1 MQFSLYSLGLI
12 TALSGLAQALPTGTT
27 PSLGDLTSSGSA
39 GTTDIPELP
48 QLPGAGSD
56 STQTAS
62 DSAPSS
68 TSSSDSSSGSGSSDI
83 NGGNFMGLALG
94 NDIDLGNLKDLPEVS
109 TDVILGSLQHLSSEQ
124 EGQTQSG
131 GGN

>member
-1 MQFSLYSLGLI
+1 MQFFLYSLGLI
-12 TALSGLAQALPTGTT
+12 AALSGLAQALPTGTT
-27 PSLGDLTSSGSA
+27 PSLGDLTSSASA
-39 GTTDIPELP
+39 GSTEIPELP
-48 QLPGAGSD
+48 QLPGASD

-62 DSAPSS
+62 DSTPSS

-109 TDVILGSLQHLSSEQ
+109 TDIILGSLQHLSSEQ
-124 EGQTQSG
+124 QGSTQ